1 MIILTSCREN
11 PGDPIEI
18 KGVVLSTE
26 KLPMENVEVS
36 LFSFSA
42 RELAF
47 GSTGYEIVALD
58 TTDENGNF
66 SFDWISESRRNY
78 EVWVTPFLLKYPAAS
93 EAIRINEWKE
103 NNVELILDK
112 PTILPLTL
120 IGDSIIPNYSNYQGI
135 LNFYTRHSD
144 PNIKEEYYDE
154 YSIPLTWE
162 RDTTIFLYASSD
174 TDIYLDFSPE
184 NFPDTISSV
193 RALSWNGFADGSDT
207 MEIPIRWWPM

>member
-1 MIILTSCREN
+1 MLVSCREN

-26 KLPMENVEVS
+26 KLPMENVEVG
-36 LFSFSA
+36 LFSFSS
-42 RELAF
+42 RVLTW
-47 GSTGYEIVALD
+47 GSSGYEIVALD

-66 SFDWISESRRNY
+66 SFNWISESQRNY

-93 EAIRINEWKE
+93 EAIRINEWEE
-103 NNVELILDK
+103 NVIELLLDD
-112 PTILPLTL
+112 PTVIPLNL
-120 IGDSIIPNYSNYQGI
+120 IGDSIIPNYSSYQGI
-135 LNFYTRHSD
+135 LNFYTSHSD
-144 PNIKEEYYDE
+144 PNIKEKFSEE
-154 YSIPLTWE
+154 YSIPLTWL

-174 TDIYLDFSPE
+174 TEIYLDFTPE